1 MEEGTM
7 SFRVTQAS
15 LSNTTLSNIQLNYK
29 KMQGIQE
36 KLSSGKQINR
46 ASDDP
51 VSTRKLLGFKSG
63 ENELQQYL
71 DAIKHARDKIN
82 FIFDALE
89 NIQDIMVKVQTKT
102 VQAADGTLGE
112 NERGIIASE
121 IDELMETIIQ
131 FSNITDS
138 NGRYLFSG
146 TKTLTAPFSATRDS
160 SGEITAVNYDGN
172 NETIQYQIG
181 SNTFMQVN
189 QPGGKLFM
197 ENGIFENLINLRDEL
212 KKSDFDTNDF
222 LSQKKNF
229 ETANNNVLTEIT
241 KFGAKVDRLAITEN
255 RIENSKTALKELISY
270 TEDADLASLITELK
284 NQENVLQAALQTGAR
299 IIQPSLLDFIGG

>member
-1 MEEGTM
+1 M

-71 DAIKHARDKIN
+71 DAIKQGRDKIN

-89 NIQDIMVKVQTKT
+89 NIQDIMVKIQTKT
-102 VQAADGTLGE
+102 VQAADGTLGD

-181 SNTFMQVN
+181 SNTFIQVN
-189 QPGGKLFM
+189 QPGRKLFT
-197 ENGIFENLINLRDEL
+197 ENGIFENLIKLRDEL
-212 KKSDFDTNDF
+212 KKNDFDTNTF
-222 LSQKKNF
+222 LSHKKDF

-255 RIENSKTALKELISY
+255 RIENLKTALKELISY

-284 NQENVLQAALQTGAR
+284 NQENVLQASLQTGAR

>member
-1 MEEGTM
+1 M

-29 KMQGIQE
+29 KMQEIQE
-36 KLSSGKQINR
+36 KLSSGKRINR

-51 VSTRKLLGFKSG
+51 VSTKKLLGFKSE

-71 DAIKHARDKIN
+71 DSIKQAKDKIE

-89 NIQDIMVKVQTKT
+89 NIQDIMVKIQTKT

-112 NERGIIASE
+112 DERGIIASE
-121 IDELMETIIQ
+121 LDEFMETIIQ

-146 TKTLTAPFSATRDS
+146 TKTTTSPFGATRDS
-160 SGEITAVNYDGN
+160 SGEITAVDYNGN
-172 NETIQYQIG
+172 NETIQYKVG
-181 SNTFMQVN
+181 SNTFIQVN
-189 QPGGKLFM
+189 QPGGTLFK
-197 ENGIFENLINLRDEL
+197 ENGIFETLINLRDEL
-212 KKSDFDTNDF
+212 KSSNFNSSTF
-222 LSQKKNF
+222 LSYKKDF
-229 ETANNNVLTEIT
+229 ETANTTILTEIT
-241 KFGAKVDRLAITEN
+241 KFGSKVDRLELTEN

-270 TEDADLASLITELK
+270 TEDADIAELITDLK
-284 NQENVLQAALQTGAR
+284 NQENVLQSALQTGAR
-299 IIQPSLLDFIGG
+299 IIQPTLLDFIG

>member
-1 MEEGTM
+1 M

-15 LSNTTLSNIQLNYK
+15 LSNTTLSNIQQNYK
-29 KMQGIQE
+29 KMQEIQE
-36 KLSSGKQINR
+36 KLSSGKDINR

-51 VSTRKLLGFKSG
+51 VSTRKLLGFKSE

-71 DAIKHARDKIN
+71 DAIKHAKDKID

-89 NIQDIMVKVQTKT
+89 NIQEIMVKIQTKT
-102 VQAADGTLGE
+102 VQAADGTLGDD
-112 NERGIIASE
+112 ERGIIASE
-121 IDELMETIIQ
+121 IDEFMETIIQ

-146 TKTLTAPFSATRDS
+146 TKTTTAPFSAARDA
-160 SGEITAVNYDGN
+160 SGEITSVSYNGN

-181 SNTFMQVN
+181 SNTFIQVN
-189 QPGGKLFM
+189 QPGGKLFK
-197 ENGIFENLINLRDEL
+197 ENGIFETLIKLRDEL
-212 KKSDFDTNDF
+212 KSSNFDANTF
-222 LSQKKNF
+222 LSYKKDF
-229 ETANNNVLTEIT
+229 ETANTNVLTEIT
-241 KFGAKVDRLAITEN
+241 KFGSKVDRLELTEN

-270 TEDADLASLITELK
+270 TEDADIAELITDLK

-299 IIQPSLLDFIGG
+299 VIQPTLLDFIG